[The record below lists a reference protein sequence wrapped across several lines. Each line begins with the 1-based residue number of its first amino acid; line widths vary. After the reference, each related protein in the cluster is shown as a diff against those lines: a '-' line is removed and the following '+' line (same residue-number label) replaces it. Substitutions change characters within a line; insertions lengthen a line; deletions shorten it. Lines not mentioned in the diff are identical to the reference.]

1 MLNAL
6 SRFLMLLGCG
16 LLLAACAA
24 TPVRHVGCYVADPE
38 LRGKYVGACQNGKA
52 HGTGTSVGRDRY
64 EGQFVRGI
72 VHGKGTYYWHDGD
85 RYTGDLRNGKAQGK
99 GVFISKSGERKS
111 GIWVNNV
118 LQTPE

>member
-1 MLNAL
+1 MLNKF
-6 SRFLMLLGCG
+6 SRFLILLSCSLF
-16 LLLAACAA
+16 LLACAA
-24 TPVRHVGCYVADPE
+24 TPVRHVGCYVADPA
-38 LRGKYVGACQNGKA
+38 LRGNYMGACQNGKA
-52 HGTGTSVGRDRY
+52 HGVGRSTGQDSY
-64 EGQFVRGI
+64 EGEFVRGI